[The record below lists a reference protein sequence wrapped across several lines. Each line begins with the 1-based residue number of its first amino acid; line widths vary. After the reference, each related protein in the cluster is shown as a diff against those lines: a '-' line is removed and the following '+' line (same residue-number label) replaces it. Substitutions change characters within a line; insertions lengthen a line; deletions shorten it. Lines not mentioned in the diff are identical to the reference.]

1 MKWFANS
8 CRGHRQTIALHVCG
22 ALVESERIELE
33 KHLADCARCR
43 KYSDELKAMIQPL
56 AGWKEGFA
64 NIEPREAAH
73 LRWTRMV
80 IEARRPIAMNH
91 GGENPLTPALSLSGG
106 EGEERKHSIALGN
119 LFVGWWRELIWPQR
133 RAWAGIAALWLVMW
147 ALNWGS
153 PGTAGGKVSSGT
165 APMAAQTF
173 EEERR
178 MLAELFPP
186 VEREPAEAPR
196 RKPAPHSEWQK
207 PWMIG

>member
-8 CRGHRQTIALHVCG
+8 CRGHRQTIALLASGVL
-22 ALVESERIELE
+22 AEAERIELA
-33 KHLADCARCR
+33 KHLVICAQCR
-43 KYSDELKAMIQPL
+43 KYSGELQAVIQPL
-56 AGWKEGFA
+56 AGWKETFA
-64 NIEPREAAH
+64 EIEPRQAAR

-80 IEARRPIAMNH
+80 MEAHRPFTHIW
-91 GGENPLTPALSLSGG
+91 G
-106 EGEERKHSIALGN
+106 EGEERKHSIASGN
-119 LFVGWWRELIWPQR
+119 LIIGWWRELIWPQR

-153 PGTAGGKVSSGT
+153 PGTAGGKVSAAT

-196 RKPAPHSEWQK
+196 RKPAPHSDWQK
-207 PWMIG
+207 PWVIG